1 MKRKARHGT
10 DPIECQMELA
20 LSPGAFIPDR
30 ASFSF
35 VSDLEGV
42 AAVIGK
48 LARAE
53 PVRAA
58 TLYETFLAGCYEKAE
73 ELHDSSGSFGLF
85 VDDLICAWIKAR
97 QASGADPDETAALL
111 LARMDNDPYALCY
124 DIEKDAAKAFNKAG
138 LAAFER
144 QIRARFEAAATARRA
159 PGKPGHEAEYLRRR
173 WSEALRPICL
183 AQRNFPSYVALAT
196 QTGLTTRDCHALAS
210 LRFWN
215 APRRA
220 GAWGAGETIDEE
232 GKSRVSRCART

>member
-42 AAVIGK
+42 AAVVGK

-58 TLYETFLAGCYEKAE
+58 TLYETFLTGCYEKAE

-85 VDDLICAWIKAR
+85 VGDLICAWIKAR
-97 QASGADPDETAALL
+97 QASGAGPDETDAPFLCQAVRPVSPLTGDCRSAA
-111 LARMDNDPYALCY
+111 DENNSGGSNDAEESCRTP
-124 DIEKDAAKAFNKAG
+124 IFSG
-138 LAAFER
+138 
-144 QIRARFEAAATARRA
+144 IRSTRA
-159 PGKPGHEAEYLRRR
+159 EDK
-173 WSEALRPICL
+173 
-183 AQRNFPSYVALAT
+183 
-196 QTGLTTRDCHALAS
+196 
-210 LRFWN
+210 
-215 APRRA
+215 
-220 GAWGAGETIDEE
+220 
-232 GKSRVSRCART
+232 